1 MSAAYGAESFE
12 YRKLLARIPTYHTI
26 HKRHPTILEQS
37 ETLLF
42 REDRILAYN
51 GAMERPTTSTP
62 EKLVRRDRSLFVSQA
77 KTWSDHRAWISSLM
91 LHTSLLVVLGLLWTP
106 QTRGTLGEKDRPAG
120 IALVHE
126 TTNGNEYFLSD
137 ASGTPTTTN
146 TQSAA
151 ASSSQSEP
159 NESEGPPISLEELL
173 QDMQGSSD
181 VSATNAAVNSNG
193 GEGLSGE
200 GGTTGTGQGVRGGAN
215 KAKTAFF
222 GVEGTGASFVYV
234 VDRSDSMNVYESGP
248 LRAAKRELLKSLES
262 LNDYHQFQI
271 VFYNESIYPLS
282 SSKGAGQMV
291 FANDTDKQRA
301 GSFIRAI
308 PGSGGTEHLPAL
320 KLGLS
325 FAPDVLFFLTDAEDP
340 SLAPN
345 QLAELQQR
353 AERSLTTI
361 HAIQFNVGPAVGDG
375 GWIRELAEMNR
386 GIYKYVDVT
395 ELQN

>member
-1 MSAAYGAESFE
+1 MPAFVHSKLYKSGLVAAEH
-12 YRKLLARIPTYHTI
+12 HTI
-26 HKRHPTILEQS
+26 PMRHRAILEQT
-37 ETLLF
+37 EPKLF
-42 REDRILAYN
+42 REDRVLAYN

-62 EKLVRRDRSLFVSQA
+62 EKLVRRDRSIFVAQA
-77 KTWSDHRAWISSLM
+77 KTWSDHRAWITSLL
-91 LHTSLLVVLGLLWTP
+91 LHTSLLVVLGLLWLP

-126 TTNGNEYFLSD
+126 TANGNEYFLSD
-137 ASGTPTTTN
+137 ASGGQTATSSPI
-146 TQSAA
+146 A
-151 ASSSQSEP
+151 ASSSSQSDP
-159 NESEGPPISLEELL
+159 IESDGPPVSLEELL

-181 VSATNAAVNSNG
+181 GSATNAAVNGSG
-193 GEGLSGE
+193 SEGLSGE
-200 GGTTGTGQGVRGGAN
+200 GNTAGNGQGVRGSAN
-215 KAKTAFF
+215 KVKTAFF

-262 LNDYHQFQI
+262 LNEYHQFQI

-301 GSFIRAI
+301 GSFLRAI

-340 SLAPN
+340 SLSLG
-345 QLAELQQR
+345 QLAELQLR

-386 GIYKYVDVT
+386 GVYKYVDVA

>member
-1 MSAAYGAESFE
+1 MGY
-12 YRKLLARIPTYHTI
+12 
-26 HKRHPTILEQS
+26 ILPS
-37 ETLLF
+37 VNKPNSRF

-51 GAMERPTTSTP
+51 GVMEQPTTSSP
-62 EKLVRRDRSLFVSQA
+62 EKLVRRDRSIFVSQT
-77 KTWSDHRAWISSLM
+77 KTWSDHRAWISSFM
-91 LHTSLLVVLGLLWTP
+91 LHTTLLVVLGLLWSP

-120 IALVHE
+120 IAVVHE
-126 TTNGNEYFLSD
+126 TANGNEYFLADSSGAQTATSS
-137 ASGTPTTTN
+137 ASA
-146 TQSAA
+146 S
-151 ASSSQSEP
+151 ASSSPSEP
-159 NESEGPPISLEELL
+159 NESEGPPVSLEELL

-181 VSATNAAVNSNG
+181 ASATNAAATSSG

-200 GGTTGTGQGVRGGAN
+200 GNTTGNGSGVRGGAN
-215 KAKTAFF
+215 KAKTTFF
-222 GVEGTGASFVYV
+222 GVEGSGASFVYV
-234 VDRSDSMNVYESGP
+234 VDRSDSMNVYEAGP
-248 LRAAKRELLKSLES
+248 LRAANREILKSLES
-262 LNDYHQFQI
+262 LNEYHQFQI

-291 FANDTDKQRA
+291 FANDIDKQRA
-301 GSFIRAI
+301 SSFVRAI

-345 QLAELQQR
+345 QLAELQLR

-386 GIYKYVDVT
+386 GVYQYVDVT